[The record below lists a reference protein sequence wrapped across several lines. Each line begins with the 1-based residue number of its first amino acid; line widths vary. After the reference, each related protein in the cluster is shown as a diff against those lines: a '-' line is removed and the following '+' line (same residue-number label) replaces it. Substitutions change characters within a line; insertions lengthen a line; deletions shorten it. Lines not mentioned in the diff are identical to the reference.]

1 MNETGPLYLP
11 HDTVMNFN
19 RSANIRVLP
28 TGASAPSDDSMPL
41 RHRRTI
47 ILCGLILS
55 DIVALNVALVLGFAT
70 RLVISSI
77 WTPIDI
83 SLAHY
88 LSLAASLLPIPFIF
102 NLNNPD
108 LSSPVYRFRQRVLIV
123 LLTFMLLMLWD
134 LVAINGTWSHGVI
147 LCTLPFALTMPPFF
161 FAVARS
167 ALDRF
172 GLWGMPTVILGA
184 GESGLRTLRTLTK
197 NPEIGLR
204 PIAFFDDDPRKLGE
218 VMDGVPVVGALRD
231 VAAWSGRADTC
242 ILSIPSASPRL
253 FSTILAKV
261 RFRHVIVIPEI
272 AIDQGAAV
280 QSVGVQPRD
289 LGGLIGLELNQ
300 NLQMLR
306 SQVMKRLIDLAIS
319 LPVFL
324 LTLPVLLV
332 SAICIVIVS
341 PGPAFFGHLRAGKNG
356 RQFRMWKLRTM
367 YPNAE
372 ARLSSYLTQN
382 PSARAEWERHFKL
395 RKDPRVL
402 PAIGAFL
409 RKTSIDELPQLWN
422 VIRGN
427 MSLVGPRPFPTYHLE
442 HFTPS
447 FQALRTH
454 VAPGITGLWQTSAR
468 SDGDLRDQEFHD
480 TFYIRNWSPWLDL
493 YILSRTAYAVLTA
506 KGAF

>member
-1 MNETGPLYLP
+1 MNETGPLLLP
-11 HDTVMNFN
+11 HDTVVNFN
-19 RSANIRVLP
+19 RPAHVRVLP
-28 TGASAPSDDSMPL
+28 TAANLSTHHALSL
-41 RHRRTI
+41 RDRRTI

-55 DIVALNVALVLGFAT
+55 DMVALTVALGLGYAT
-70 RLVISSI
+70 RLVISSF
-77 WTPIDI
+77 WTPVE
-83 SLAHY
+83 
-88 LSLAASLLPIPFIF
+88 LSLGNFLALAVSLLPIPFIF

-108 LSSPVYRFRQRVLIV
+108 LSSPVYRFRQRILIV

-134 LVAINGTWSHGVI
+134 LVAIDGKWSHGVI
-147 LCTLPFALTMPPFF
+147 LCALPFALTIPPFF
-161 FAVARS
+161 FAIARS
-167 ALDRF
+167 ILDRL
-172 GLWGMPTVILGA
+172 GVWGMPTVILGA

-204 PIAFFDDDPRKLGE
+204 PIALFDDDPRKLGQ
-218 VMDGVPVVGALRD
+218 VMDGVPVIGTFRD
-231 VAAWSGRADTC
+231 AAAWSGRADTC

-253 FSTILAKV
+253 LSTILAKV
-261 RFRHVIVIPEI
+261 RFRHVIVIPEL
-272 AIDQGAAV
+272 AIDEGSAV
-280 QSVGVQPRD
+280 QSIGVQPRD

-324 LTLPVLLV
+324 LTLPVLLL

-341 PGPAFFGHLRAGKNG
+341 PGPVFFGHSRAGKSG

-367 YPNAE
+367 YPDSE
-372 ARLSSYLTQN
+372 ARLSSYLAQN
-382 PSARAEWERHFKL
+382 PSAQAEWERHFKL

-402 PAIGAFL
+402 PGIGAFL

-422 VIRGN
+422 VIRGD
-427 MSLVGPRPFPTYHLE
+427 MSLVGPRPFPAYHLE
-442 HFTPS
+442 RFTPS

-493 YILSRTAYAVLTA
+493 YILSRTAYAVLSG